1 MESENP
7 LLKLIRIDIENILK
21 ISNTGEAFPKLNIN
35 YSNELKIWLMTKIDF
50 CSHIF
55 DKGIKQL
62 VEKLDKGLIT
72 LDELKAYE
80 LILKNATNQ
89 KKQLYNMIFPE
100 FIKLI
105 IDNYSK
111 YKKTI
116 TITVEQQFR
125 EDLQQLYLDEIVKI
139 LKEDFK
145 VFIKAPT
152 GFGKTHL
159 FYKTIK
165 EMNFKKI
172 IIFTPR
178 LLLNRQMVEDKYIAK
193 YINRDAFEISHFSDE
208 NKKQQLINKLSN
220 TDNFIM
226 TCCYQSANNLLS
238 YMSKSKLTVDL
249 IIFDEAHFITN
260 DKWIESD
267 LLTNPELTKY
277 KIFASATPTEEIEN
291 NSLIYGKIIEKVK
304 VYELIN
310 KELLC
315 DIVTLVKKMNN
326 KKLEYHNL
334 KGLIVESMTKY
345 KKKKGI
351 VYVNNIV
358 NAQNLYDLMNTQ
370 DKIKSYIYVS
380 GEVKIA
386 NENDIKIEEFEKNV
400 NPCIIIVVGKI
411 GYGYDNDYIDF
422 ICLGDPRQSDIDIRQ
437 ILGRGLR
444 WNKMTYPNKLLHLLV
459 PLYKNEFGNYS
470 EYGHLKKYLDYII
483 GECGQDIIIKGDG
496 TGEIVKEGN
505 PNNEGKDYSGNEI
518 PVEILQEY
526 CTTGYNKFTDFMKFL
541 KTNKIFGEVEYNEL
555 KDQQAW
561 MPEIGLIHK
570 KYPKFCFRNINPN
583 NLKYYWNKSEAV
595 QAKETANKKLIEIIT
610 FDRYKKLNEYNK
622 MEKIKELGIDNKI
635 PPINLNYYYPNDNIL
650 LNKN

>member
-7 LLKLIRIDIENILK
+7 LLKLIRTDIENIIS
-21 ISNTGEAFPKLNIN
+21 ISNTGEAFPKLNVN
-35 YSNELKIWLMTKIDF
+35 YSSELKIWLMTKIDF
-50 CSHIF
+50 CHHLF
-55 DKGIKQL
+55 EKAIKQL
-62 VEKLDKGLIT
+62 VEKLDSGLIT
-72 LDELKAYE
+72 LEELKLCE
-80 LILKNATNQ
+80 VNLKNATGQ

-105 IDNYSK
+105 INNYSEFK
-111 YKKTI
+111 TTTI
-116 TITVEQQFR
+116 TTTVEQKFR
-125 EDLQQLYLDEIVKI
+125 DELQQLYLDEIVKI

-165 EMNFKKI
+165 EFDFKKI

-178 LLLNRQMVEDKYIAK
+178 LLLNRQMVEDKYIEN
-193 YINRDAFEISHFSDE
+193 YINKDLFEISHFSDE
-208 NKKQQLINKLSN
+208 NNKKQLIDKLSN
-220 TDNFIM
+220 TNNFIM
-226 TCCYQSANNLLS
+226 TSCYQSANKLLD

-277 KIFASATPTEEIEN
+277 KIFASATPTEEIEK
-291 NSLIYGKIIEKVK
+291 NSLVYGKIIEKVK
-304 VYELIN
+304 VYELMN

-315 DIVTLVKKMNN
+315 NIVTLVKQMNN
-326 KKLEYHNL
+326 KKSEYHNL
-334 KGLIVESMTKY
+334 KDLIVESMTKY

-358 NAQNLYDLMNTQ
+358 NAQNLYNLMNTQ

-380 GEVKIA
+380 GEVETQ
-386 NENDIKIEEFEKNV
+386 NNNDKKIEKFEGDS

-444 WNKMTYPNKLLHLLV
+444 WNKLTYPSKLLHLLV
-459 PLYKNEFGNYS
+459 PLYKNEFGDYS
-470 EYGHLKKYLDYII
+470 NYGHLKNYLDYII

-496 TGEIVKEGN
+496 SGEIVREGN
-505 PNNEGKDYSGNEI
+505 PNNQGKDYSGNEI

-541 KTNKIFGEVEYNEL
+541 KSNKIYDEVEYNEL
-555 KDQQAW
+555 YEKNKAW
-561 MPEIGLIHK
+561 MVPIKNIKK
-570 KYPKFCFRNINPN
+570 KYPKFGFQTMHPN
-583 NLKYYWNKSEAV
+583 K
-595 QAKETANKKLIEIIT
+595 
-610 FDRYKKLNEYNK
+610 NEYYENIK
-622 MEKIKELGIDNKI
+622 IANEKYILAKNILKKQIGSDKYSDLTHSQLIKKIIQIDNKI
-635 PPINLNYYYPNDNIL
+635 PPIDFDLYYYDE
-650 LNKN
+650 K